1 MSGMLQIALPHFQ
14 GSRRK
19 VAGLALIVPT
29 FKEVDKVNP
38 LIERLRDAL
47 DGINWEVVIVDDD
60 SPDGAAEAVTEVAR
74 TDPGVAF
81 HPENGSKRAVV
92 GGCRRHS
99 KYFLVAVIDADMQ
112 HDDRL
117 LSKMCEALRDGLW
130 SWSSVRDMSP
140 MVASV
145 RGTRH
150 SRESANWRRCS
161 RDWS

>member
-60 SPDGAAEAVTEVAR
+60 SPDGAAGAVTEVAR
-74 TDPGVAF
+74 TDPGVRF
-81 HPENGSKRAVV
+81 IRRMGRRGLSSAVV
-92 GGCRRHS
+92 EG
-99 KYFLVAVIDADMQ
+99 I
-112 HDDRL
+112 
-117 LSKMCEALRDGLW
+117 LST
-130 SWSSVRDMSP
+130 SS
-140 MVASV
+140 
-145 RGTRH
+145 
-150 SRESANWRRCS
+150 SR
-161 RDWS
+161 